1 MKRGVID
8 AVRFFARNAC
18 LLNSA
23 ARRRRR
29 LPAFAA
35 PAPSA
40 GVSSYLMTLCFRRAI
55 TLTEITP
62 AKGKSRHSRSVP
74 DSRGQS
80 YAKNRQ
86 VCIVCR
92 RHRLD
97 DVTSDSAFLTVSA
110 RRVAFLL
117 RYPFHCYAERNTPHL
132 STSSA
137 LPALK
142 NERCSPE
149 PSERC
154 LRNVTARQMQSFGN
168 VSPAVPRS

>member
-40 GVSSYLMTLCFRRAI
+40 GVSSYVMTLCFRRAI

-132 STSSA
+132 STTSA
-137 LPALK
+137 PARLK
-142 NERCSPE
+142 PTRGRPSRLNLTCATVPSGKTHE
-149 PSERC
+149 PW
-154 LRNVTARQMQSFGN
+154 
-168 VSPAVPRS
+168 